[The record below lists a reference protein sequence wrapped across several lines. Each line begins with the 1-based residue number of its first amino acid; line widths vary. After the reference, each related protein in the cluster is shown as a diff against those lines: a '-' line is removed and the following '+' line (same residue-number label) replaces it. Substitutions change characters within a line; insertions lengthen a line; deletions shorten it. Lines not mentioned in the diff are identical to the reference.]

1 MKNEEH
7 NIQVSMVNW
16 FTYQYPKLRLSLFAV
31 PNGQNKSPRQAS
43 YFKAEGLTSGVSDL
57 VFFHKKKAYFIEVKT
72 EKGKQSPTQKDFQ
85 KHIEKE
91 GAKYYVVRSLDEFI
105 DLIDNIIIDAI
116 L

>member
-7 NIQVSMVNW
+7 YIQVSMISW
-16 FTYQYPKLRLSLFAV
+16 FRLQYPKLRLSIFAV
-31 PNGQNKSPRQAS
+31 PNGQNKSPRQAN

-57 VFFHKKKAYFIEVKT
+57 IFFHKKKAYFIEVKT
-72 EKGKQSPTQKDFQ
+72 PKGNQQPSQKEFQ

-105 DLIDNIIIDAI
+105 DVIQDIII
-116 L
+116 